1 MSRRKAEFAP
11 SEVPFIARKGRSAGD
26 ENLVLV
32 DSDLPIADKKKR
44 SLGKQPHFNQQRSYV
59 ASQPQEKKARQEK
72 SPALTK
78 GGIHQDS

>member
-59 ASQPQEKKARQEK
+59 ASRDIIQRQLPKCRIVFTQTYE
-72 SPALTK
+72 
-78 GGIHQDS
+78 DV